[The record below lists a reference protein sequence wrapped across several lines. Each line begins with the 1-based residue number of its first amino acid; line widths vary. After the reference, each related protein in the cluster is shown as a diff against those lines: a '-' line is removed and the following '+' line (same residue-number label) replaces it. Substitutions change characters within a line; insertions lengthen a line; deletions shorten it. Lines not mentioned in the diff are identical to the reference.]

1 MLVSHDICRAL
12 ITSWANLRASIVQD
26 ATTACASSIENAL
39 VAAISMALVERRG
52 NCGWDNTNTTSDKCI
67 GVEAEVP
74 DKVVYLVPDPM
85 LP

>member
-1 MLVSHDICRAL
+1 MRRREKRDGWVGSVHFLRDIHFCL
-12 ITSWANLRASIVQD
+12 
-26 ATTACASSIENAL
+26 
-39 VAAISMALVERRG
+39 ALVERRG